1 MDSNFFNWLQYWL
14 SEVFSTMQNTIIFRA
29 YGFNVSLWD
38 LYTISTTL
46 IAFFDQVIFPVMA
59 VFGLVDSDSESIIED
74 DDSNK

>member
-14 SEVFSTMQNTIIFRA
+14 GEVFSTMQNTIIFRA
-29 YGFNVSLWD
+29 YGFTVSLWD

-59 VFGLVDSDSESIIED
+59 VFGLADSDSESIVDEVD
-74 DDSNK
+74 KE